1 MLLLVLG
8 LVLPQQYQVN
18 KSIIIQAEQVIIE
31 PYINDFSKWQ
41 LWSPWEAVDPSII
54 FDVSNPSSG
63 VGAHQFWQSNWGFGE
78 MTITN
83 ITPSTIHLNILFNEE
98 HIATGTINFTRKAN
112 GNLISCTL
120 LGEVTTPIL
129 GGYLAL
135 ISQYILTN
143 TVELGLNNLKTV
155 VQLQTI
161 QDIEVKNDNTSSTGE
176 N

>member
-1 MLLLVLG
+1 M
-8 LVLPQQYQVN
+8 LPQQYQVN
-18 KSIIIQAEQVIIE
+18 KNIVIQAEQAIIE

-41 LWSPWEAVDPSII
+41 QWSPWEAVDPSII
-54 FDVSNPSSG
+54 FNISKPSAG
-63 VGAHQFWQSNWGFGE
+63 VGAHQFWRSNWGFGE
-78 MTITN
+78 MTITS
-83 ITPSTIHLNILFNEE
+83 ITPSTVHLNILFNEE
-98 HIATGTINFTRKAN
+98 HIATGIIDFTRKDN

-155 VQLQTI
+155 VQLHTI
-161 QDIEVKNDNTSSTGE
+161 QNTEVNNDNTSSTSE